1 MDAVSA
7 YLKQLKMNREK
18 PSLNYLQ
25 RLIQHHLSLIPY
37 ETFSKFHYFNEQ
49 GCEVPTF
56 TQFVDNLKSRGWGGT
71 CYSLN
76 MNFARLLE
84 QLGFSCSFVRVL
96 PGHAAIMV
104 HMADRKF
111 YVDVGYG
118 SPITRPI
125 ELNNRPK
132 HVLHGFGEEIIFTG
146 RNEKEFQ
153 LERRSHGKTFVTK
166 QIIWEPLTEEELQ
179 QDIEESYKDSDNN
192 ITMRRISAV
201 RFQGNNCYFLRN
213 ETLKVIN
220 YRDIREYH
228 FREPAQW
235 ISTVA
240 EAFQLDEK
248 GIEESLVFLADRGI
262 YVFDKETQ
270 SEK

>member
-7 YLKQLKMNREK
+7 YLEQLKMNKEQ

-37 ETFSKFHYFNEQ
+37 ETFSKFHYFTKH
-49 GCEVPTF
+49 GCRVPGF
-56 TQFVDNLKSRGWGGT
+56 AQFAVNLTNRGWGGT

-76 MNFARLLE
+76 MNFARLLKE
-84 QLGFSCSFVRVL
+84 LGFSCSFVRVL

-104 HMADRKF
+104 HMGDRHF

-125 ELNNRPK
+125 ELNSRPR
-132 HVLHGFGEEIIFTG
+132 HVLHGFGEEIIFTS
-146 RNEKEFQ
+146 RNEQIFQ

-166 QIIWEPLTEEELQ
+166 QIVWEPLTEEDLQ
-179 QDIEESYKDSDNN
+179 QDIAASYKDCSSN

-213 ETLKVIN
+213 QTLKVIN

-228 FREPAQW
+228 FREQTPW
-235 ISTVA
+235 LRTVA
-240 EAFQLDEK
+240 EAFQIDEK
-248 GIEESLVFLADRGI
+248 GIEESLAFLNERG
-262 YVFDKETQ
+262 VHLFTK
-270 SEK
+270 

>member
-7 YLKQLKMNREK
+7 YLEQLKINREK

-37 ETFSKFHYFNEQ
+37 ETFSKFHCFNEH
-49 GCEVPTF
+49 GCQVPDF
-56 TQFVDNLKSRGWGGT
+56 LQFVTNLKNRGWGGT

-76 MNFARLLE
+76 MNFARFLE
-84 QLGFSCSFVRVL
+84 ELGFSCSFVRVL

-104 HMADRKF
+104 HLDGKRF

-125 ELNNRPK
+125 ELNSRPK
-132 HVLHGFGEEIIFTG
+132 HILHGFGEEIIFTC
-146 RNEKEFQ
+146 RNEKGFQ
-153 LERRSHGKTFVTK
+153 LERRSRGKTFVTK
-166 QIIWEPLTEEELQ
+166 QIIWEPLTEEDLQ
-179 QDIEESYKDSDNN
+179 KDIEASYNDCDSN

-213 ETLKVIN
+213 QTLKVIN

-228 FREPAQW
+228 FREPVQW
-235 ISTVA
+235 MRTVA
-240 EAFQLDEK
+240 EAFQVDEK
-248 GIEESLVFLADRGI
+248 GMKESLSFLADRGI
-262 YVFDKETQ
+262 YLFR
-270 SEK
+270 

>member
-7 YLKQLKMNREK
+7 YLQQLKIEK
-18 PSLNYLQ
+18 EEPSLNYLQ

-49 GCEVPTF
+49 GCQVPSF
-56 TQFVDNLKSRGWGGT
+56 SQFVTNLKNRGWGGT

-76 MNFARLLE
+76 INFARLLGK
-84 QLGFSCSFVRVL
+84 LGFLCSFVRVL

-104 HMADRKF
+104 HFEGRKL

-125 ELNNRPK
+125 ELNSRPR
-132 HVLHGFGEEIIFTG
+132 HVLHGFGEEIIFTC
-146 RNEKEFQ
+146 RNEHEYQ

-166 QIIWEPLTEEELQ
+166 QIVWEPLTEEELQ
-179 QDIEESYKDSDNN
+179 GDIKASYKDCSSN

-201 RFQGNNCYFLRN
+201 RFQGNNCYFLRDR
-213 ETLKVIN
+213 TLKVIN

-228 FREPAQW
+228 LREPVQW
-235 ISTVA
+235 MKTVA
-240 EAFQLDEK
+240 ESFQIDEK
-248 GIEESLVFLADRGI
+248 SMAESLHFLAERGVHLFDREL
-262 YVFDKETQ
+262 KRET
-270 SEK
+270 

>member
-7 YLKQLKMNREK
+7 YLQRLKIEKEK

-37 ETFSKFHYFNEQ
+37 ETFSKFHYFSKH
-49 GCEVPTF
+49 GSEVPEF
-56 TQFVDNLKSRGWGGT
+56 AEFVANLESRGWGGT

-76 MNFARLLE
+76 INFARLLE
-84 QLGFSCSFVRVL
+84 RLGFSCSFVRVL

-104 HMADRKF
+104 RVNGRKF

-125 ELNNRPK
+125 ELDSRPK
-132 HVLHGFGEEIIFTG
+132 HVLHGFGEEIIFTS
-146 RNEKEFQ
+146 RHEKKFL
-153 LERRSHGKTFVTK
+153 LERRAYGKTFVTK
-166 QIIWEPLTEEELQ
+166 QIIWEPLAEEELQ
-179 QDIEESYKDSDNN
+179 EDIEASYKDCNSN

-201 RFQGNNCYFLRN
+201 RFQGNDCYFLRDH
-213 ETLKVIN
+213 TLKVMN

-228 FREPAQW
+228 FRELNQW
-235 ISTVA
+235 MQTVA
-240 EAFQLDEK
+240 EAFQLDEQ
-248 GIEESLVFLADRGI
+248 GMEESLEFLADRGI
-262 YVFDKETQ
+262 YLFEQ
-270 SEK
+270 QR